1 MFQFKK
7 LLSNEQLRLLI
18 LDGIEVHYIEGSEGS
33 LCCYN

>member
-1 MFQFKK
+1 MFQLKK

-18 LDGIEVHYIEGSEGS
+18 LDGMEFHYIEGSEGS